1 MMKDKG
7 WFIALLG
14 TAILCLVGP
23 LNINMPGYVPITL
36 QSLGV
41 ILVPMIFGWRAGVLS
56 IALYLLLGAFGVPVF
71 ADFKGGADIFA
82 GPTAGFLFGFLP
94 AGFVAGWYAQK
105 VVVQYGRFFVIF
117 IGAHVILLVCGVL
130 GLLIYGQSFSEIW
143 NTVVFLFPGMMI
155 KSFFGA
161 FLALA
166 VKMKKDPVKSA

>member
-1 MMKDKG
+1 MNDKL
-7 WFIALLG
+7 WFKLLIG
-14 TAILCLVGP
+14 TVLLCLLGP

-56 IALYLLLGAFGVPVF
+56 VALYLLLGAFGLPVF
-71 ADFKGGADIFA
+71 ADFKGGADVFA
-82 GPTAGFLFGFLP
+82 GPTSGFLFGFLP
-94 AGFVAGWYAQK
+94 AAFLSGWYTEK
-105 VVVQYGRFFVIF
+105 VKVQYGRFFFIF
-117 IGAHVILLVCGVL
+117 IAAHVVLLVCGVL
-130 GLLIYGQSFSEIW
+130 GLLIYGQAFSEIW

-166 VKMKKDPVKSA
+166 VKTKKDPIKSA